1 MMSQIYVLIR
11 ENYNKHNL
19 RKINFSLSYPFINIA
34 KPTKPIIISNKL
46 DENTKLETK
55 VPFDFNVW
63 DKIEIKENLITNE
76 LADKLIKQFNIL
88 FDDFDGLY
96 DFNDFALIKDENA
109 KEKLIEDIYFSN
121 IPKDSKI
128 NNISI
133 KQIGITENNIFGN
146 IYLKYFGVI

>member
-1 MMSQIYVLIR
+1 M
-11 ENYNKHNL
+11 
-19 RKINFSLSYPFINIA
+19 
-34 KPTKPIIISNKL
+34 
-46 DENTKLETK
+46 
-55 VPFDFNVW
+55 
-63 DKIEIKENLITNE
+63 
-76 LADKLIKQFNIL
+76 ADKLIKQFNIL

-146 IYLKYFGVI
+146 IYLKYFGVIWDKITVLFPVIKYLKRIKILFVNYYLSY